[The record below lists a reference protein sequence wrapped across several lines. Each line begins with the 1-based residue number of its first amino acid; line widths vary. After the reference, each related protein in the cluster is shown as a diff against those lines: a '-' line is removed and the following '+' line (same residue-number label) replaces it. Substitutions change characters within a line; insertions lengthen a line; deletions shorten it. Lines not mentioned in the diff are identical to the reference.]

1 LVPPSC
7 KDNYPIREEAE
18 DDMPAV
24 SADTINLPTIPTPPA
39 ETAERAVKSVTNAP
53 HGFEGEGFPVRRA
66 FAGVDVA
73 DLDPFIHMD
82 EMGAVDYGPGEPRG
96 TDWHPH
102 RGFETVT
109 YMLDGTFQH
118 QDSHGGGGVIT
129 DGATQWMTAG
139 GGILHIETPPEE
151 LVISGGLF
159 HGIQL
164 WVNLPARDKMVAP
177 RYQNLDAGKVTL
189 LSSGDGG
196 ALVRLIAGDVAG
208 FQGPGATHTPITVA
222 HATLAAGA
230 RLVLPWR
237 EDFNALAYVLEG
249 AGSAGGE
256 RRPVEAGQ
264 LVVFGPGGSLTLE
277 AGATRPLDVLLLG
290 GRPIREPVAAYGP
303 FVMNTRAE
311 LVAAVEDFQ
320 AGRLGTVP
328 ADGLRPYHP
337 GA

>member
-1 LVPPSC
+1 
-7 KDNYPIREEAE
+7 
-18 DDMPAV
+18 MPAV
-24 SADTINLPTIPTPPA
+24 SADTINLPTIPAPA
-39 ETAERAVKSVTNAP
+39 ADSAERPVRSVTTAP
-53 HGFEGEGFPVRRA
+53 RGFEGEGFPVRRA
-66 FAGVDVA
+66 FAGVDIS

-164 WVNLPARDKMVAP
+164 WVNLPAKDKMVAP
-177 RYQNLDAGKVTL
+177 RYQNLDAQQVTL

-208 FQGPGATHTPITVA
+208 FQGPGSTHTPITVA
-222 HATLAAGA
+222 HASLAAGA

-237 EDFNALAYVLEG
+237 PEFNALAYVLDGSGTAG
-249 AGSAGGE
+249 AVH
-256 RRPVEAGQ
+256 RPVEAGQ
-264 LVVFGPGGSLTLE
+264 LVVFGPGAALTLE
-277 AGATRPLDVLLLG
+277 ANATRPLDVLLLG

-328 ADGLRPYHP
+328 ADGLRPFHP
-337 GA
+337 